1 MEKARARV
9 RELTPLIFYFDLPIM
24 TSLQDSAVDTND
36 PFLKTVQDQYNVQ
49 VLIIGIKWFR
59 IRSKIYKWVFLWDDF
74 FNIFQLN
81 FRVKQKN
88 FHTTMAVVKGCEWEA
103 SRVKEATLILIDHLC
118 GSAASS
124 TPTTPTSVGK
134 KYPLF
139 CAISRNVCWTL
150 F

>member
-1 MEKARARV
+1 MIF
-9 RELTPLIFYFDLPIM
+9 LIFY
-24 TSLQDSAVDTND
+24 
-36 PFLKTVQDQYNVQ
+36 
-49 VLIIGIKWFR
+49 
-59 IRSKIYKWVFLWDDF
+59 YKK
-74 FNIFQLN
+74 NSIFQLN

-139 CAISRNVCWTL
+139 CAISRNFC
-150 F
+150 